1 MSRMNHDQ
9 VFALYCAGTDSLD
22 DLITILRPC
31 VRSWASDV
39 LRPTLQAGNP
49 NWRDELF
56 LTGLETVYVQLTKRS
71 KPFRSGRHIV
81 NRLRKTVRK
90 AMRKSYRK
98 LFICP
103 LAADQELLGQ
113 GTCGE
118 LAMLFP
124 NTGSPSERGKQQD
137 VEIDWDNVETSL
149 PRHVESNDP
158 FGAAVVESIIDP
170 DSDGR
175 LARMFWLCEL
185 VADAACREAQRRGWE
200 FVESMRSLGL
210 SVSEIAERMGM
221 PRSTVRDRLRSLG
234 PAIAAS
240 ADEELDELG
249 NEFLGRIWTAA
260 AAKGQKSVRT
270 GPKRRLPRQFAIR
283 VPAKLGKSYLIYAA
297 RKANLGHRKEGETQV
312 PPPGLQ
318 YVVAR

>member
-1 MSRMNHDQ
+1 MNHDQ
-9 VFALYCAGTDSLD
+9 VFALYRAGAESLN
-22 DLITILRPC
+22 DLIILLRPC
-31 VRSWASDV
+31 VRSWAGDV
-39 LRPTLQAGNP
+39 LRPTLQAANP
-49 NWRDELF
+49 NWREELVT
-56 LTGLETVYVQLTKRS
+56 TGLETVYHQLTKRS

-90 AMRKSYRK
+90 AMRKAYSD

-103 LAADQELLGQ
+103 NSADQELLGQ

-124 NTGSPSERGKQQD
+124 STGRSPLERGEQQE
-137 VEIDWDNVETSL
+137 VEIDWDNVESSL

-158 FGAAVVESIIDP
+158 FGAAIVESIIDP

-175 LARMFWLCEL
+175 LARMFRLCEL
-185 VADAACREAQRRGWE
+185 VADAACREAQDRGWE

-210 SVSEIAERMGM
+210 SVSEIAGRMGM
-221 PRSTVRDRLRSLG
+221 PRSTVRDRLHSLG

-249 NEFLGRIWTAA
+249 SEFLGPVWVAA
-260 AAKGQKSVRT
+260 AAKGRKSR
-270 GPKRRLPRQFAIR
+270 GSRAKRRLPRQFPVRI
-283 VPAKLGKSYLIYAA
+283 PAKLGKSYLIYAA
-297 RKANLGHRKEGETQV
+297 RKAILGHRKVGETQV
-312 PPPGLQ
+312 PPSGIQ
-318 YVVAR
+318 FVIAR